1 MKHRSVIAF
10 ILLAATFVAAPQVS
24 QDLSS
29 LKSALGARI
38 RGEILHAFLNLHAN
52 EGTGES
58 EARRTA
64 QTMLASCKAEA
75 KTEGQTTARTR
86 RSEGRTP
93 AANEER
99 APVQPRAEAAPQMDA
114 HKQLAMVVVPSPA
127 AEESS
132 AELPGFD
139 DQLIRGK
146 AAELPRRVGSAGA
159 PGSASELAMLIPP
172 GLGLD
177 IRPGFNATRDSDSK
191 VSGVAQPVRAARE
204 QRRSSGPSRRASS
217 LTVRYEAASV
227 SHSEAASKLQGEEVL
242 KNLGPLLRDAI
253 WTQAA
258 EEGMRVRVFKSRRRA
273 GGANPSGAARPAP
286 AAAPEES
293 RPAPPVTIQT
303 SAGE

>member
-10 ILLAATFVAAPQVS
+10 ILLAAAFVAAPQVS
-24 QDLSS
+24 QDLAA

-52 EGTGES
+52 EGAGES
-58 EARRTA
+58 KTRRTA

-75 KTEGQTTARTR
+75 KTEGQTTVRAR
-86 RSEGRTP
+86 RSEDRTQ

-99 APVQPRAEAAPQMDA
+99 AQAQPRAEAVPQTDA
-114 HKQLAMVVVPSPA
+114 HKQLAMLVVPSPA

-132 AELPGFD
+132 AELPGVD
-139 DQLIRGK
+139 DQLIRGN
-146 AAELPRRVGSAGA
+146 AAELPRRGSSAGELE
-159 PGSASELAMLIPP
+159 SASELAMLIPP
-172 GLGLD
+172 GLGFD
-177 IRPGFNATRDSDSK
+177 IHPGFDATRDSDFK
-191 VSGVAQPVRAARE
+191 ASGLAQPGRAARE
-204 QRRSSGPSRRASS
+204 RRRSSGPSRRASS
-217 LTVRYEAASV
+217 PTVRYEAAAASQF
-227 SHSEAASKLQGEEVL
+227 EAASKRQGEEVL
-242 KNLGPLLRDAI
+242 KNLGPLLRDAV

-258 EEGMRVRVFKSRRRA
+258 EEGMRVRVFKSRHRA

-293 RPAPPVTIQT
+293 RPAPPVAIQT

>member
-10 ILLAATFVAAPQVS
+10 IILAAAFVAAPQVS

-52 EGTGES
+52 EGAGEA
-58 EARRTA
+58 ETRRTA

-75 KTEGQTTARTR
+75 KTEGQTTVRAR
-86 RSEGRTP
+86 RSED
-93 AANEER
+93 R
-99 APVQPRAEAAPQMDA
+99 AQVQPRAEAAPQADA
-114 HKQLAMVVVPSPA
+114 HKQLAMLVVPSPA

-132 AELPGFD
+132 AELPGLD

-146 AAELPRRVGSAGA
+146 AAELARRGSSAGEPA
-159 PGSASELAMLIPP
+159 PAGELAMLIPP

-177 IRPGFNATRDSDSK
+177 IRPGFDATRDSDFT
-191 VSGVAQPVRAARE
+191 VSGVAQPGRAARE
-204 QRRSSGPSRRASS
+204 RRRSSGPGRRASS
-217 LTVRYEAASV
+217 TTVRYEAAAASQF
-227 SHSEAASKLQGEEVL
+227 EAASKLQGEEVL
-242 KNLGPLLRDAI
+242 KSLGPLLRDAV

-258 EEGMRVRVFKSRRRA
+258 GEGMKVRVFKSRRRA

-286 AAAPEES
+286 VAAPEES

>member
-10 ILLAATFVAAPQVS
+10 ILLAA
-24 QDLSS
+24 

-52 EGTGES
+52 EGAGES
-58 EARRTA
+58 ETRRTA

-75 KTEGQTTARTR
+75 KTEGQTTVRAR
-86 RSEGRTP
+86 RSEDHTQ

-99 APVQPRAEAAPQMDA
+99 AQVQPRAEAAPQTDA
-114 HKQLAMVVVPSPA
+114 HEQLAMLVVPSPG

-132 AELPGFD
+132 AELPGVD

-146 AAELPRRVGSAGA
+146 AAELPRRGGSASELE
-159 PGSASELAMLIPP
+159 SASELAMLIPP
-172 GLGLD
+172 GLGFDLH
-177 IRPGFNATRDSDSK
+177 PGFDATRNYDFK
-191 VSGVAQPVRAARE
+191 VSGGAQPVRADRE

-217 LTVRYEAASV
+217 PTVRYEAAAATRF
-227 SHSEAASKLQGEEVL
+227 EAAAKLQSEEVL
-242 KNLGPLLRDAI
+242 KNLGPLLRDAV

-273 GGANPSGAARPAP
+273 GSANPSGAARPAP
-286 AAAPEES
+286 VAAPEGS
-293 RPAPPVTIQT
+293 RPVPPVTIQT

>member
-10 ILLAATFVAAPQVS
+10 ILLAAAFVAAPQVS
-24 QDLSS
+24 QDLAA

-52 EGTGES
+52 EGAGES
-58 EARRTA
+58 ETRRTA

-75 KTEGQTTARTR
+75 KTEGQTTARAR
-86 RSEGRTP
+86 RGEDRTQ
-93 AANEER
+93 AANEDR
-99 APVQPRAEAAPQMDA
+99 AQVQPRAEAAPPTDA
-114 HKQLAMVVVPSPA
+114 HKQLAMLVVPSPK

-132 AELPGFD
+132 AELPGVD

-146 AAELPRRVGSAGA
+146 AAELPRRGGSAGELE
-159 PGSASELAMLIPP
+159 SASELSMLIPP
-172 GLGLD
+172 GLGFD
-177 IRPGFNATRDSDSK
+177 IRPGFDATHGSDFK
-191 VSGVAQPVRAARE
+191 VSGVAQPARAARE

-217 LTVRYEAASV
+217 LTVRYEAAAASQF
-227 SHSEAASKLQGEEVL
+227 EAASKLQGEEVL
-242 KNLGPLLRDAI
+242 KNLGPLLRDAV

-258 EEGMRVRVFKSRRRA
+258 EEGMKVRVFKSRRRA

-286 AAAPEES
+286 VAAPEGS

>member
-10 ILLAATFVAAPQVS
+10 ILLAAAFVAAPQVS
-24 QDLSS
+24 QDLAA

-52 EGTGES
+52 EGAGES
-58 EARRTA
+58 ETRRTA

-75 KTEGQTTARTR
+75 KTEGQTTVRAR
-86 RSEGRTP
+86 RSEDRTQG
-93 AANEER
+93 ANEER
-99 APVQPRAEAAPQMDA
+99 AQVQPRAEAAPQTDA
-114 HKQLAMVVVPSPA
+114 HKQLAMLVVPSPE

-132 AELPGFD
+132 AELPGVD

-146 AAELPRRVGSAGA
+146 ASELPRRAGSTSELE
-159 PGSASELAMLIPP
+159 SASELAMLIPP
-172 GLGLD
+172 GLGFDLH
-177 IRPGFNATRDSDSK
+177 PGFDATRDSDFK
-191 VSGVAQPVRAARE
+191 ASGVAQPVRAARE

-217 LTVRYEAASV
+217 QTVRYEAAAA
-227 SHSEAASKLQGEEVL
+227 SHSEAASKLQSEEML
-242 KNLGPLLRDAI
+242 KNLGPLLRDAV

-258 EEGMRVRVFKSRRRA
+258 EEGMKVRVFKSRRRA

-286 AAAPEES
+286 
-293 RPAPPVTIQT
+293 PVTIQT

>member
-10 ILLAATFVAAPQVS
+10 IILAAAFVAAPQVS

-52 EGTGES
+52 EGAGEA
-58 EARRTA
+58 ETRRTA

-75 KTEGQTTARTR
+75 KTEGQTTARAR
-86 RSEGRTP
+86 RSEERAQ

-99 APVQPRAEAAPQMDA
+99 AQVQPRAEAAPQADA
-114 HKQLAMVVVPSPA
+114 HKQLAMLVVPSPA

-132 AELPGFD
+132 AELPGLD

-146 AAELPRRVGSAGA
+146 AAELARRGSSAGEPEPA
-159 PGSASELAMLIPP
+159 GELAMLIPP

-177 IRPGFNATRDSDSK
+177 IRPGFDATRDSDFT
-191 VSGVAQPVRAARE
+191 VSGVAQPGRAAGER
-204 QRRSSGPSRRASS
+204 RRSSGPGRRASS
-217 LTVRYEAASV
+217 TTVRYEAAAASRF
-227 SHSEAASKLQGEEVL
+227 EAASKLQGEEVL
-242 KNLGPLLRDAI
+242 KSLGPLLRDAV

-258 EEGMRVRVFKSRRRA
+258 GEGMKVRVFKSRRRA

-286 AAAPEES
+286 VAAPEES